1 MATHVPLLTPPVD
14 KRDHVRGPFTAPHTL
29 VEFGDYECPFCGRAH
44 PIVEEVRRRMGDELR
59 FVFRHFP
66 LVNMHPHALAA
77 AEAAEAAGAQ
87 GRFWEMHDQLYQH
100 QDALE
105 PEDLLAYAEAI
116 GLDHD
121 RFVGDLESGAHT
133 PRIQEDLD
141 SGLRS
146 GVQGTPT
153 FYVDGVQ
160 HRGSY
165 DADSLIQSLQRAR
178 KAA

>member
-1 MATHVPLLTPPVD
+1 MATHGPALTPPVS
-14 KRDHVRGPFTAPHTL
+14 KRDHIRGLFTAPYTL
-29 VEFGDYECPFCGRAH
+29 LEFGDYECPFCGAAY
-44 PIVEEVRRRMGDELR
+44 PIVEEVRQQMGDQLR

-87 GRFWEMHDQLYQH
+87 GRFWEMHDQLYEH

-105 PEDLLAYAEAI
+105 PDDLLAYAEAI
-116 GLDHD
+116 GLDLV
-121 RFVGDLESGAHT
+121 RFARDIDAGVHT
-133 PRIQEDLD
+133 QRIQEDLE

-153 FYVDGVQ
+153 FYINGVQ

-165 DADSLIQSLQRAR
+165 DVDSLMQALQTAR

>member
-1 MATHVPLLTPPVD
+1 MATHAPVLTPPVD
-14 KRDHVRGPFTAPHTL
+14 ERDHVRGPFTAPHTL
-29 VEFGDYECPFCGRAH
+29 VEFGDYECPFCARAH
-44 PIVEEVRRRMGDELR
+44 LVVEEVLERMGEDLR

-66 LVNMHPHALAA
+66 LVNMHPRALPA

-100 QDALE
+100 PNALE

-116 GLDHD
+116 GLDLD
-121 RFVGDLESGAHT
+121 RFTQDFESGAHT

-153 FYVDGVQ
+153 FYINGVQ

-165 DADSLIQSLQRAR
+165 EAGALIRSLQHAR